1 MKFEKVVEDTAVELI
16 RRAVIQ
22 LPKDIENALVKAS
35 AEEESEAGKVQLKAI
50 LDNVK
55 LAREVGAP
63 MCQDTGLLV
72 FFLKVGN
79 KLESVSG
86 LSNALIQA
94 AKRATLKVPLR
105 ANAVHPITRKNS
117 GDNTGLGI
125 PYLDWN
131 FIPGDF
137 LEVAV
142 LPKGAG
148 SENMSSVGMLNPG
161 EGLPGL
167 KKFVV
172 DTVIAAGGRPCP
184 PIVVGVGIGG
194 TADGALKLGKKALL
208 RPIDKRHPDPDI
220 AKLETDLLEALNMT
234 GIGPMGLGGKFTA
247 LGVNVEYA
255 YCHTASLP
263 VGVNIQCWAD
273 RRAAARIHLDGKVE
287 YLSGEQNGD
296 S

>member
-1 MKFEKVVEDTAVELI
+1 MKFEKVVEDTVVELL
-16 RRAVIQ
+16 RRAVVH

-35 AEEESEAGKVQLKAI
+35 IEEESEAGRVQLKAI
-50 LDNVK
+50 LDNVR
-55 LAREVGAP
+55 LAREFGAP

-72 FFLKVGN
+72 FFLKVGDR
-79 KLESVSG
+79 LGSVSG
-86 LSNALIQA
+86 LSNALVQA
-94 AKRATLKVPLR
+94 TKRATLEVPLR
-105 ANAVHPITRKNS
+105 PNAVHPITRKNS
-117 GDNTGLGI
+117 ADNTGPSI
-125 PYLDWN
+125 PCLDWD

-161 EGLPGL
+161 DGLPSL

-172 DTVIAAGGRPCP
+172 DTVITAGGRPCP
-184 PIVVGVGIGG
+184 PIIVGVGIGG

-220 AKLETDLLEALNMT
+220 AKLETDLVEALNMT

-273 RRAAARIHLDGKVE
+273 RRAAARIHLDGRVE
-287 YLSGEQNGD
+287 YLLGE
-296 S
+296 

>member
-1 MKFEKVVEDTAVELI
+1 MEFERVVEDTAVELI
-16 RRAVIQ
+16 RRAVIK
-22 LPKDIENALVKAS
+22 LPSDVENALLKAF

-50 LDNVK
+50 LENVR

-72 FFLKVGN
+72 FFLKVGD
-79 KLESVSG
+79 KLKSVST
-86 LSNALIQA
+86 LSKAFTQA
-94 AKRATLKVPLR
+94 AKRATVEVPLR
-105 ANAVHPITRKNS
+105 PNAVHPITRKNS
-117 GDNTGLGI
+117 GDNTGVAI
-125 PYLDWN
+125 PYLDWD

-137 LEVAV
+137 LEIAV

-148 SENMSSVGMLNPG
+148 SENMSVVAMLNPG

-172 DTVIAAGGRPCP
+172 DTVITAGGRPCP
-184 PIVVGVGIGG
+184 PIIVGVGVGG

-208 RPIDKRHPDPDI
+208 RPIDKRHADPSI
-220 AKLETDLLEALNMT
+220 AKLETDLLTALNMT
-234 GIGPMGLGGKFTA
+234 GIGPMGLGGRFTA

-273 RRAAARIHLDGKVE
+273 RRAAARIHLDGEVE
-287 YLSGEQNGD
+287 YLSG
-296 S
+296 

>member
-1 MKFEKVVEDTAVELI
+1 MEFERVVEDTAVELI
-16 RRAVIQ
+16 RRAVIK
-22 LPKDIENALVKAS
+22 LPSDVENALLKAF

-50 LDNVK
+50 LENVR

-72 FFLKVGN
+72 FFLKVGD
-79 KLESVSG
+79 KLESVST
-86 LSNALIQA
+86 LSKALTQA
-94 AKRATLKVPLR
+94 AKRATIEVPLR
-105 ANAVHPITRKNS
+105 PNAVHPITRKNS
-117 GDNTGLGI
+117 GDNTGVAI
-125 PYLDWN
+125 PYLDWD
-131 FIPGDF
+131 FISGDF
-137 LEVAV
+137 LEIAV

-148 SENMSSVGMLNPG
+148 SENMSVVAMLNPG

-172 DTVIAAGGRPCP
+172 DTVITAGGRPCP
-184 PIVVGVGIGG
+184 PIIVGVGVGG

-208 RPIDKRHPDPDI
+208 RPIDKRHADPSI
-220 AKLETDLLEALNMT
+220 AKLETDLLTALNMT
-234 GIGPMGLGGKFTA
+234 GIGPMGLGGRFTA

-273 RRAAARIHLDGKVE
+273 RRAAARIHLDGEVE
-287 YLSGEQNGD
+287 YLSG
-296 S
+296 

>member
-1 MKFEKVVEDTAVELI
+1 MNFEKAVEDTTVELI

-22 LPKDIENALVKAS
+22 LPTDVENALVKAS
-35 AEEESEAGKVQLKAI
+35 VDEESEAGKVQLKAI
-50 LDNVK
+50 LDNVR

-72 FFLKVGN
+72 FFLKVGDR
-79 KLESVSG
+79 LGSVSG
-86 LSNALIQA
+86 LSDALIQSA
-94 AKRATLKVPLR
+94 RRATLEVPLR
-105 ANAVHPITRKNS
+105 PNVVHPLTRKNT

-125 PYLDWN
+125 PYLDWD
-131 FIPGDF
+131 FIAGDF
-137 LEVAV
+137 IEVAV

-161 EGLPGL
+161 EGLSGL

-172 DTVIAAGGRPCP
+172 DTVIKAGGKPCP

-208 RPIDKRHPDPDI
+208 RPIDKRHPDPSM
-220 AKLETDLLEALNMT
+220 AKVETDLLEALNMT

-247 LGVNVEYA
+247 LGVNVECA

-263 VGVNIQCWAD
+263 IGVNIQCWAD

-287 YLSGEQNGD
+287 YLSGE
-296 S
+296 

>member
-22 LPKDIENALVKAS
+22 LPKDIENALVKAVTD
-35 AEEESEAGKVQLKAI
+35 EESEAGKVQLKAI
-50 LDNVK
+50 LENVK

-72 FFLKVGN
+72 FFLKVGD
-79 KLESVSG
+79 KLGSVSG

-94 AKRATLKVPLR
+94 AKRATLEVPLR
-105 ANAVHPITRKNS
+105 PNAVHPITRKNS

-125 PYLDWN
+125 PYLDWD
-131 FIPGDF
+131 FIQGDF
-137 LEVAV
+137 LEVTI

-148 SENMSSVGMLNPG
+148 SENMSSVGMLNPA

-172 DTVIAAGGRPCP
+172 DTIIAAGGRPCP
-184 PIVVGVGIGG
+184 PIVVGVGVGG
-194 TADGALKLGKKALL
+194 TVDGALKLGKKALL
-208 RPIDKRHPDPDI
+208 RPIDRRHPDPDI

-287 YLSGEQNGD
+287 YLSGE
-296 S
+296 

>member
-1 MKFEKVVEDTAVELI
+1 MKFEKAVEDAAVELI
-16 RRAVIQ
+16 RRAVIR
-22 LPKDIENALVKAS
+22 LPTDVENALVKAY

-72 FFLKVGN
+72 FFLKVGDR
-79 KLESVSG
+79 LGSVSG
-86 LSNALIQA
+86 LSNAFVQA
-94 AKRATLKVPLR
+94 ARRATQEVPLR
-105 ANAVHPITRKNS
+105 PNAVHPITRKNT

-125 PYLDWN
+125 PYLDWD
-131 FIPGDF
+131 FVTGDF
-137 LEVAV
+137 IEVAV

-148 SENMSSVGMLNPG
+148 SENMSSIGMLNPG
-161 EGLPGL
+161 EGLSGL

-172 DTVIAAGGRPCP
+172 DTVIKAGGRPCP
-184 PIVVGVGIGG
+184 PIIVGVGIGG
-194 TADGALKLGKKALL
+194 TADGALKLGKKALV
-208 RPIDKRHPDPDI
+208 RPIDKRHPDPSI
-220 AKLETDLLEALNMT
+220 AKVETDLLEALNMT

-263 VGVNIQCWAD
+263 VGVNIQCWAG

-287 YLSGEQNGD
+287 YLSGE
-296 S
+296 

>member
-1 MKFEKVVEDTAVELI
+1 MKFEKAVEDTAVELI
-16 RRAVIQ
+16 RRAVIR
-22 LPKDIENALVKAS
+22 LPTDVENALLKAS

-72 FFLKVGN
+72 FFLKVGDR
-79 KLESVSG
+79 LGSVSG
-86 LSNALIQA
+86 LSNAFVQA
-94 AKRATLKVPLR
+94 ARRATQEVPLR
-105 ANAVHPITRKNS
+105 PNAVHPITRKNS
-117 GDNTGLGI
+117 GDNTGLGV
-125 PYLDWN
+125 PYLDWD
-131 FIPGDF
+131 FVTGDF
-137 LEVAV
+137 IEVAV

-148 SENMSSVGMLNPG
+148 SENMSSIGMLNPG
-161 EGLPGL
+161 EGLSGL

-172 DTVIAAGGRPCP
+172 DTVIKAGGRPCP
-184 PIVVGVGIGG
+184 PIIVGVGIGG
-194 TADGALKLGKKALL
+194 TADGALKLGKKALV
-208 RPIDKRHPDPDI
+208 RPIDERHPDPSI
-220 AKLETDLLEALNMT
+220 AKVETELLEALNMT

-273 RRAAARIHLDGKVE
+273 RRAAARIHLDGEVE
-287 YLSGEQNGD
+287 YLSGE
-296 S
+296 

>member
-1 MKFEKVVEDTAVELI
+1 MEFSRVVEDTAVELI

-22 LPKDIENALVKAS
+22 LPKDIENALVKAVTD
-35 AEEESEAGKVQLKAI
+35 EESEAGKVQLKAI
-50 LDNVK
+50 LENVK

-72 FFLKVGN
+72 FFLKVGD
-79 KLESVSG
+79 KFGSVSG

-94 AKRATLKVPLR
+94 AKRATLEVPLR
-105 ANAVHPITRKNS
+105 PNAVHPITRKNS

-125 PYLDWN
+125 PYLDWD
-131 FIPGDF
+131 FIQGDF
-137 LEVAV
+137 LEVTI

-148 SENMSSVGMLNPG
+148 SENMSSVGMLNPA

-172 DTVIAAGGRPCP
+172 DTIIAAGGRPCP
-184 PIVVGVGIGG
+184 PIVVGVGVGG
-194 TADGALKLGKKALL
+194 TVDGALKLGKKALL
-208 RPIDKRHPDPDI
+208 RPIDRRHPDPDI

-287 YLSGEQNGD
+287 YLSGE
-296 S
+296 